1 MERVR
6 KIDKRIINVQALHES
21 TRKRCTN
28 QRANLA
34 RLAHTIARNKIQARW
49 KNYTPPTQARKIWG
63 AYHMEN
69 LESSITENQH
79 TKYTHGKSTV
89 VDHTRGAENC
99 GEYMDGII
107 ILDTRKNIEYI
118 SPSE

>member
-1 MERVR
+1 MRKNDKR
-6 KIDKRIINVQALHES
+6 KINAQALQV
-21 TRKRCTN
+21 C
-28 QRANLA
+28 
-34 RLAHTIARNKIQARW
+34 
-49 KNYTPPTQARKIWG
+49 G
-63 AYHMEN
+63 AYHAEN

-79 TKYTHGKSTV
+79 TKYTHGKSTG
-89 VDHTRGAENC
+89 VDHTRERKNC